1 MLYVYIVAAA
11 AAVPLLNNFLPIL
24 RQSYSIWLVPV
35 MFSGIL
41 LSLIIIHLLVFVIA
55 GYCVNINKPIKKS
68 SAFYRALVRL
78 TVPMLFTFT
87 RVKVFSTGLDRT
99 EGLFPCMLVC
109 NHLNNI
115 DPAVILKELPDLK
128 LGFIGKKEI
137 YTDMPFVAKYMHSL
151 HGLPID
157 RENNR
162 EAVKTI
168 LEAVKLIKDET
179 VSIGIFPEG
188 YTSLDGELKE
198 FRNGAFK
205 IATKA
210 KCPIVVCTLLGT
222 PEAAKNIFKKR
233 STIFFDVLEVISAE
247 EVEKMSTAELSERV
261 HNEMAENIEK
271 RRKEVCSKK

>member
-35 MFSGIL
+35 MFLGIL
-41 LSLIIIHLLVFVIA
+41 LSLVIIHLLIFVIA
-55 GYCVNINKPIKKS
+55 GYFVNTKKPIKKA
-68 SAFYRALVRL
+68 SAFYRSLVKL
-78 TVPMLFTFT
+78 TVPMLFTFA
-87 RVKVFSTGLDRT
+87 RVKVQSTGLDKT
-99 EGLFPCMLVC
+99 QGIFPCMLVC

-137 YTDMPFVAKYMHSL
+137 YTDMPFVARYMHSL
-151 HGLPID
+151 HCLPID

-188 YTSLDGELKE
+188 YISLNGELKD

-222 PEAAKNIFKKR
+222 PEAVKNIFRKR
-233 STIFFDVLEVISAE
+233 STVYFDVLEVISVE
-247 EVEKMSTAELSERV
+247 EVEKMTTAELSERV
-261 HNEMAENIEK
+261 HNEMSENIEK
-271 RRKEVCSKK
+271 RRKEISSKK